1 MRPPRE
7 TCPVRGLFSIEKNIS
22 FGSQIGQRKQEDAAF
37 RIVTVDTTASSEAKS
52 FVDMGLHAEPDTA
65 EGNMGAGETI
75 LVVEDDGQVHS
86 YVVVLPSSAR

>member
-1 MRPPRE
+1 MRHFASLPSTPPE
-7 TCPVRGLFSIEKNIS
+7 GEGV
-22 FGSQIGQRKQEDAAF
+22 
-37 RIVTVDTTASSEAKS
+37 ASSEAKS